1 MGFDSLGYSQRLIDA
16 GVDRRQAEAQAAL
29 ARDHILAEVA
39 TRDDL
44 DEFREDVE
52 RQIGSLRT
60 DLEREVGGLR
70 ADLEREVGGLRAD
83 LEREVGGLRADL
95 EREVGGLRAD
105 LEHQGSDLRADM
117 ERLRG
122 DLTREI
128 QLSAAKQTTK
138 LGAMLAVSVGAL
150 VALERF
156 LG

>member
-95 EREVGGLRAD
+95 E
-105 LEHQGSDLRADM
+105 HQGSDLRADM
-117 ERLRG
+117 ERLRS

-138 LGAMLAVSVGAL
+138 LGAMLVVSVGAL

>member
-16 GVDRRQAEAQAAL
+16 GVDRQQAEAQAAL

-83 LEREVGGLRADL
+83 LEHR
-95 EREVGGLRAD
+95 
-105 LEHQGSDLRADM
+105 GSDLRTDM

-138 LGAMLAVSVGAL
+138 LGAMLVVSVGAL